1 MKHILLAFFL
11 TFGLTTQARHY
22 QVVVVGGGTSGV
34 CAAVQSARL
43 GAQTLLIDPTPWLGG
58 MLTAAGVSATDGCYR
73 LPSGMWGDF
82 QAELARHY
90 GSMAALQT
98 GWVSMIQF
106 EPSVGNGIFQ
116 RWVSTEPNITY
127 RPQTTWKNLH
137 RTAHG

>member
-1 MKHILLAFFL
+1 MKHVLLTIFL
-11 TFGLTTQARHY
+11 SLSLVTSARHY

-43 GAQTLLIDPTPWLGG
+43 GAQTLLIDHSPWLGG

-90 GSMAALQT
+90 GSMEALQT

-106 EPSVGNGIFQ
+106 EPSVGNQIFQ
-116 RWVSTEPNITY
+116 RWVSNEPNITY
-127 RPQTTWKNLH
+127 QPQTT
-137 RTAHG
+137 